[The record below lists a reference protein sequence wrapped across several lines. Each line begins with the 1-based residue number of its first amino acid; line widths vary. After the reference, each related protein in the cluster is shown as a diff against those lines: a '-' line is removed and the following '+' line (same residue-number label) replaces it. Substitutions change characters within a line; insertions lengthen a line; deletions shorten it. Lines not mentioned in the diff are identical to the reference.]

1 MRTLWFS
8 STVSPSVSVP
18 WLFYTFTLSL
28 SINVFL
34 THMISTSKGVCLRDN
49 GAQLTR
55 RFMKRFVVG
64 AKVC

>member
-8 STVSPSVSVP
+8 STVSTSVSVP
-18 WLFYTFTLSL
+18 WLFYTFTLS
-28 SINVFL
+28 INVFL
-34 THMISTSKGVCLRDN
+34 THLISTSKGVCLRDN

-55 RFMKRFVVG
+55 RFMKRFVVR